1 MATKTQ
7 RKAKVFDRR
16 EIEGLIASGRS
27 IVIVDNKVLKVDA
40 WLAYHPGGD
49 KAIRHMVGRDATDEV
64 TRYVCP
70 RIAMFYYLLIL
81 SSFHSAQTLELMN
94 RYQIGYVEGR
104 WTNFLPPIQGGQ
116 FRAQEEL
123 DKLSEEEHTNSF
135 SASEQETPSSSSSE
149 ASSPVFEPA
158 DLPASALRQRNTST
172 NPRVSSASSFSSIE
186 LEDVTSPS
194 PKMSVLDRRTQQEL
208 DFDTAKYPSLDS
220 TTQDN
225 ITQKYRELQK
235 RIKAEGLYDCSY
247 TSYGIECLRYGLFFS
262 AFLYLL
268 HAGWYITSAIP
279 LACFWHQLTFT
290 VHDAGHMGITHDFTT
305 DSTIAMFIAS
315 FLGGLSAGWWKLN
328 HNVHHLVTND
338 PEHDPDIQ
346 YIPIFAVTHR
356 FLGNLTST
364 YYERFMEYDAVA
376 KVLIRIQ
383 HYTYYPI
390 MMVARFNLYRLSWEY
405 LLTGKGPKKG
415 PAWWF
420 RYFEIAGIAFFC
432 TWFVYGIVF
441 KIMPDNAT
449 RFWFLLIS
457 HALTSPLHIQITLS
471 HFAMSTTDLGIH
483 ESFAQKMLRT
493 TMDVDCPQW
502 LDFFHGGLQFQAVH
516 HLYPRVPRHNLRATQ
531 KLVQEFCNEVDIP
544 YALYGFVDG
553 NKKVIGKLADV
564 ARQAAIFAE
573 CQRTLAAEG
582 DYGLH

>member
-1 MATKTQ
+1 
-7 RKAKVFDRR
+7 
-16 EIEGLIASGRS
+16 
-27 IVIVDNKVLKVDA
+27 
-40 WLAYHPGGD
+40 
-49 KAIRHMVGRDATDEV
+49 
-64 TRYVCP
+64 
-70 RIAMFYYLLIL
+70 
-81 SSFHSAQTLELMN
+81 MN
-94 RYQIGYVEGR
+94 RYQIGRIEGR
-104 WTNFLPPIQGGQ
+104 WTNFLPPIQGGK
-116 FRAQEEL
+116 FRTQEEL
-123 DKLSEEEHTNSF
+123 DRVAETDDMDLF
-135 SASEQETPSSSSSE
+135 SAPGEEIDSPSSSPEYSPIFE
-149 ASSPVFEPA
+149 AAERPVITN
-158 DLPASALRQRNTST
+158 RQRNPATVL
-172 NPRVSSASSFSSIE
+172 RASSASSISSVD
-186 LEDVTSPS
+186 LDEDATLPL
-194 PKMSVLDRRTQQEL
+194 KMSVLDRRTQQEL
-208 DFDTAKYPSLDS
+208 DFDKAKYPSLDW

-225 ITQKYRELQK
+225 ITQKYRKLQE
-235 RIKAEGLYDCSY
+235 RIKAEGLYDCSFM
-247 TSYGIECLRYGLFFS
+247 SYGIECLRYGLFFC

-328 HNVHHLVTND
+328 HNVHHLVTNH

-346 YIPIFAVTHR
+346 YIPIFAITHR
-356 FLGNLTST
+356 FLHSYTST
-364 YYERFMEYDAVA
+364 YYEKLMEYDAVA

-420 RYFEIAGIAFFC
+420 RYFEIVGIAFWC
-432 TWFVYGIVF
+432 TWFAYGVVYRSI
-441 KIMPDNAT
+441 PDNWS
-449 RFWFLLIS
+449 RFWFVLIS

-502 LDFFHGGLQFQAVH
+502 LDFFHGGLQFQAIH
-516 HLYPRVPRHNLRATQ
+516 HLYPRIPRHNLRRTQ
-531 KLVQEFCNEVDIP
+531 KLVQDFCEEVDIP

-553 NKKVIGKLADV
+553 NKKVIGRLADV